1 MPANSDD
8 INRIGEIASLVRR
21 AIESCSASELPW
33 RTFPKAACGDTSLVL
48 GQFLHEAGFVDVEY
62 ICGDKYRADGK
73 GDSHAWLRYEGLI
86 VDITADQFPEVE
98 EKVIL
103 TRSSEWHMG
112 WEQDRPEPGALQSYG
127 FKNVLP
133 LWELFGL
140 LKKKIALLENR

>member
-1 MPANSDD
+1 MPASSND

-21 AIESCSASELPW
+21 AIESCSASEPPW

-86 VDITADQFPEVE
+86 VDIA
-98 EKVIL
+98 
-103 TRSSEWHMG
+103 S
-112 WEQDRPEPGALQSYG
+112 
-127 FKNVLP
+127 NVLDDLRKLPFALASTAP
-133 LWELFGL
+133 LS
-140 LKKKIALLENR
+140 R